1 MGAVRLSEVIAPAF
15 FGMHGDIRRGG
26 YSEYW
31 LSGGRGSGK
40 SSFASVEVL
49 MQILRR
55 PGINAAVIRRVGA
68 TLRESVYEQILWAA
82 GQLGI
87 MHLFRARL
95 TPLEIEYLP
104 TGQRIVFR
112 GADDPGKLKSIKLAD
127 GAFGCIWFEEVTE
140 FPGMDEVRS
149 IKASIGRG
157 AEAVTFLSYNPP
169 ASRTHWVNSEAVRA
183 VTGRKVHRSDYRD
196 MPRAWLGE
204 GFIADAEALR
214 AADERAWRHM
224 YLGECV
230 GTGGQVFA
238 NLELRRITDEELEGF
253 DRIYCGLDFGFAV
266 DPDAFVRVHYDRRR
280 KMMYFLDEFWGVRTP
295 LDTLA
300 EEILRR
306 MDAGGHVTC
315 DSADPRMIE
324 ELRSRGVRALAA
336 KKGPGS
342 VERGVRQ
349 LQELRGIV
357 IDPARCPNC
366 AREFAGYEY
375 ARGKDGQFISAYPD
389 RDNHCIDAV
398 RYAVEAAMRQR
409 DARAVDR
416 GRMGL

>member
-1 MGAVRLSEVIAPAF
+1 MIAPAF
-15 FGMHGDIRRGG
+15 YGVHRDMRRGG
-26 YSEYW
+26 HGEYW

-40 SSFASVEVL
+40 SSFASVEVI

-68 TLRESVYEQILWAA
+68 TLRESVFEQIIWAA

-87 MHLFRARL
+87 MHLFRAKVS
-95 TPLEIEYLP
+95 PMEIEYLP

-127 GAFGCIWFEEVTE
+127 GAFGCIWFEEVTD
-140 FPGMDEVRS
+140 FPGMADVRS

-157 AEAVTFLSYNPP
+157 AEAVTIFTYNPP
-169 ASRTHWVNSEAVRA
+169 VSRTHWVNEAA
-183 VTGRKVHRSDYRD
+183 GREAAGRLLHRSDYRD
-196 MPRAWLGE
+196 MPREWLGE
-204 GFIADAEALR
+204 SFIADAEELR

-238 NLELRRITDEELEGF
+238 NLELRRITEEEIGGLE
-253 DRIYCGLDFGFAV
+253 RIYCGLDFGFAV
-266 DPDAFVRVHYDRRR
+266 DPDAFVKVHYDRKR
-280 KMMYFLDEFWGVRTP
+280 KMMFFLDEFWGVRTP
-295 LDTLA
+295 LDVLA
-300 EEILRR
+300 EEVARR
-306 MDAGGHVTC
+306 AGAGGNVTC

-342 VERGVRQ
+342 VERGMRQ
-349 LQELRGIV
+349 LQELSRIV
-357 IDPARCPNC
+357 IDPARCPNA

-375 ARGKDGQFISAYPD
+375 MRGGDGRFIAAYPD

-398 RYAVEAAMRQR
+398 RYAVESAMRQR

-416 GRMGL
+416 SRMGL

>member
-1 MGAVRLSEVIAPAF
+1 MIAPAF
-15 FGMHGDIRRGG
+15 FGVHGDMRRMGHA
-26 YSEYW
+26 EYW

-40 SSFASVEVL
+40 SSFASVEVI

-55 PGINAAVIRRVGA
+55 PEINAAVIRRVGA
-68 TLRESVYEQILWAA
+68 TLRESVFEQVMWAA

-87 MHLFRARL
+87 MHLFRAKVS
-95 TPLEIEYLP
+95 PMEIEYVP

-112 GADDPGKLKSIKLAD
+112 GADDPGKLKSIKLAG
-127 GAFGCIWFEEVTE
+127 GAFGCIWFEEVTD
-140 FPGMDEVRS
+140 FPGMEDVRS
-149 IKASIGRG
+149 IKASVGRG
-157 AEAVTFLSYNPP
+157 TEAVTIFTYNPP
-169 ASRTHWVNSEAVRA
+169 VSRAHWVNEEA
-183 VTGRKVHRSDYRD
+183 GREAPGKLAHRSDYRD
-196 MPRAWLGE
+196 MPGKWLGE

-238 NLELRRITDEELEGF
+238 NLELRRISQEEIEGF
-253 DRIYCGLDFGFAV
+253 ERVYCGLDFGFAV
-266 DPDAFVRVHYDRRR
+266 DPDAFVRVHYDKKRRA
-280 KMMYFLDEFWGVRTP
+280 MYFMDEFWGVRTP
-295 LDTLA
+295 LDVLA
-300 EEILRR
+300 GEIAGR
-306 MDAGGHVTC
+306 MGGDGHVTC

-324 ELRSRGVRALAA
+324 ELRARGVRALAA

-342 VERGVRQ
+342 VERGMRQ
-349 LQELRGIV
+349 LQELARIV
-357 IDPARCPNC
+357 IDPARCPNA
-366 AREFAGYEY
+366 AREFAAYEY
-375 ARGKDGQFISAYPD
+375 MRGGDGRFIAAYPD

-416 GRMGL
+416 ARMGL